1 MSILWHLSFTG
12 NNIPH
17 DIVNALSVA
26 IQQNSDRQV
35 TFEEHRQKTEA
46 LTRELE
52 MAQERKQ
59 QEVWIHLFKII
70 GTEQWY
76 HNNYNII
83 LFIIT

>member
-1 MSILWHLSFTG
+1 MTLILSFTG

-35 TFEEHRQKTEA
+35 TFEEYRQKTEA

-52 MAQERKQ
+52 TAQERKQ

-70 GTEQWY
+70 VHRTM
-76 HNNYNII
+76 IS
-83 LFIIT
+83 

>member
-1 MSILWHLSFTG
+1 MLNLWHLSFAG

-70 GTEQWY
+70 VHRTM
-76 HNNYNII
+76 IS
-83 LFIIT
+83 